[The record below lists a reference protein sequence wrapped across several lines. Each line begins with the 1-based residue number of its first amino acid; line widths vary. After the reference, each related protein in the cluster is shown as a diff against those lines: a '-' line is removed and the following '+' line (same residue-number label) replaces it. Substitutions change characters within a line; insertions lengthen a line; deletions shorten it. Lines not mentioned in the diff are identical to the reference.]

1 MTVAVRT
8 LFETP
13 SKARM
18 SADEYID
25 FPLSA
30 HKSDLIEGVFVM
42 ASPASFRHETVQN
55 FVDTLLTIF
64 VDAKGLGQVLGSNA
78 AFRLSDENAFQPDIA
93 FIRADRVDLA
103 EDVYFP
109 GPPDLAVEIIS
120 PSSRQYDEVEKR
132 INYGRY
138 GVREYWLIDPIYE
151 TIHFFSQAQGE
162 LLPIPAEQGV
172 YHSRLLKGFYLR
184 PEWLFPGDD
193 SARPSVLAV
202 ARELG
207 ILG

>member
-1 MTVAVRT
+1 MTIGVRT

-30 HKSDLIEGVFVM
+30 HKSDLIEGVFMM
-42 ASPASFRHETVQN
+42 ASPASYRHEVAQSFISALLTL
-55 FVDTLLTIF
+55 FVDLQ
-64 VDAKGLGQVLGSNA
+64 ALGQVLGANA
-78 AFRLSDENAFQPDIA
+78 AFRLSEENAFQPDIS

-151 TIHFFSQAQGE
+151 TLHFFSQAEGE

-184 PEWLFPGDD
+184 PEWLFPGEG
-193 SARPSVLAV
+193 SPRPSVLSV

-207 ILG
+207 ILE

>member
-1 MTVAVRT
+1 MTIAVRT

-13 SKARM
+13 DKARM
-18 SADEYID
+18 GADEYID

-42 ASPASFRHETVQN
+42 ASPASYRHETVQSFVHTTLRM
-55 FVDTLLTIF
+55 FVDSRQ
-64 VDAKGLGQVLGSNA
+64 LGEVLGPNA
-78 AFRLSDENAFQPDIA
+78 AFRLSEANVFQPDIA
-93 FIRADRVDLA
+93 FIRADRLHLA

-138 GVREYWLIDPIYE
+138 GVTEYWLIDPLDE
-151 TIHFFSQAQGE
+151 TVRFFRQAEGE
-162 LLPIPAEQGV
+162 LLPIPPEQGV
-172 YHSRLLKGFYLR
+172 YHSRLLKGFSLR
-184 PEWLFPGDD
+184 REWLFPGENGQ
-193 SARPSVLAV
+193 RPSVLDV
-202 ARELG
+202 AREMG
-207 ILG
+207 IL

>member
-1 MTVAVRT
+1 MAIAVRT

-13 SKARM
+13 RKARM

-25 FPLSA
+25 IPLSA
-30 HKSDLIEGVFVM
+30 HKSDLIEGVFIM
-42 ASPASFRHETVQN
+42 ASPASFRQETIQN

-64 VDAKGLGQVLGSNA
+64 VDARLLGQVLGSNA

-93 FIRADRVDLA
+93 FIRADRVYLA

-151 TIHFFSQAQGE
+151 TIHFFSQAEGE

-172 YHSRLLKGFYLR
+172 YHSRLIKGFYLR
-184 PEWLFPGDD
+184 PEWLFPGED
-193 SARPSVLAV
+193 SPRPSVLAV

-207 ILG
+207 IL

>member
-1 MTVAVRT
+1 MAVAVRT

-42 ASPASFRHETVQN
+42 ASPASFIHEDSQAYLSGLLLS
-55 FVDTLLTIF
+55 FVENRRLVKI
-64 VDAKGLGQVLGSNA
+64 LGSNA
-78 AFRLSDENAFQPDIA
+78 AFRLSPENVFQPDISI
-93 FIRADRVDLA
+93 IRSDRLHLA

-120 PSSRQYDEVEKR
+120 PSSRQYDYDEVEKR

-151 TIHFFSQAQGE
+151 TIRFFSQAEGE
-162 LLPIPAEQGV
+162 LLPIPSESGV

-184 PEWLFPGDD
+184 PAWLFPGEY
-193 SARPSVLAV
+193 AQRLSVLAA
-202 ARELG
+202 AR
-207 ILG
+207 

>member
-1 MTVAVRT
+1 MAIAVRT

-25 FPLSA
+25 IPLSA

-42 ASPASFRHETVQN
+42 ASPASFVHEDIQAYLTG
-55 FVDTLLTIF
+55 LLLLFTEGQ
-64 VDAKGLGQVLGSNA
+64 ALGKILGANA
-78 AFRLSDENAFQPDIA
+78 AFRLSVENAFQPDIS
-93 FIRADRVDLA
+93 FIQTARLHLA

-151 TIHFFSQAQGE
+151 TIHFFSQAEGE

-184 PEWLFPGDD
+184 PEWLFPGED
-193 SARPSVLAV
+193 SPRLSLLAV

-207 ILG
+207 IL

>member
-1 MTVAVRT
+1 MAIATRT
-8 LFETP
+8 LFDTP

-42 ASPASFRHETVQN
+42 ASPASFVHEDIQAYLTG
-55 FVDTLLTIF
+55 LLVTF
-64 VDAKGLGQVLGSNA
+64 TEGQSLGKILGSNA
-78 AFRLSDENAFQPDIA
+78 AFRLSEENAFQPDIS
-93 FIRADRVDLA
+93 FIRADRVYLA

-151 TIHFFSQAQGE
+151 TIHFFSQAE
-162 LLPIPAEQGV
+162 SEFLPIPAEQGV

-184 PEWLFPGDD
+184 PEWLFPGED
-193 SARPSVLAV
+193 SPRPSMLSV

-207 ILG
+207 ILQ

>member
-1 MTVAVRT
+1 MAIAVRT

-42 ASPASFRHETVQN
+42 ASPASYRHEIIQGVVHTILRM
-55 FVDTLLTIF
+55 FVDIR
-64 VDAKGLGQVLGSNA
+64 GIGEVLGPNA
-78 AFRLSDENAFQPDIA
+78 AFRLSEENAFQPDIS
-93 FIRADRVDLA
+93 FIRADRLYLA
-103 EDVYFP
+103 EEVYFP

-151 TIHFFSQAQGE
+151 TIHFFSQAEGE

>member
-1 MTVAVRT
+1 MAVAVRT

-42 ASPASFRHETVQN
+42 ASPASFVHEATQAYLSGLLLS
-55 FVDTLLTIF
+55 FVENRR
-64 VDAKGLGQVLGSNA
+64 LGKILGSNA
-78 AFRLSDENAFQPDIA
+78 AFRLSPENVFQPDIS
-93 FIRADRVDLA
+93 FIRADRLHLA

-138 GVREYWLIDPIYE
+138 GVREYWLLDPLDE
-151 TIHFFSQAQGE
+151 TIRFFGQAEGE
-162 LLPIPAEQGV
+162 LLPIPAELGV
-172 YHSRLLKGFYLR
+172 YRSRLLKGFYLR
-184 PEWLFPGDD
+184 PQWLFPGDD
-193 SARPSVLAV
+193 SQRPSVLAV

-207 ILG
+207 II